1 MQAECKESGFI
12 GSFPETPRLELPPA
26 VIDEAAAWLRQGGL
40 VAFPTETVYGLGA
53 DCHNEAAVR
62 QIFAAKGR
70 PADHP
75 LIVHIASAE
84 QMDAYA
90 GSIPPAAWTLAQ
102 RFWPGPLTLV
112 LPRRA
117 SLSPVVTGGQ
127 DTVALRVP
135 AHPVARQLLAGFGR
149 GVAAP
154 SANRFGRISPTLAT
168 HVRAEFD
175 EQSVLLLDGGPCAV
189 GLESTI
195 VDLTGSQPYLLR
207 PGAISAAM
215 IEAVIGVPVQAG
227 GAGRPRVPGQLKRHY
242 APRTPLR
249 LLERRALIGE
259 LARRPDAGKVGV
271 LAIGPSGGLL
281 GGHWINM
288 PADPYAYGQQL
299 YASLRALDEVGLVEL
314 LVQCPPDLPAWQAI
328 HDRLSRAAA
337 ADAAQRR
344 SA

>member
-1 MQAECKESGFI
+1 
-12 GSFPETPRLELPPA
+12 LPPA
-26 VIDEAAAWLRQGGL
+26 AIDEAVTRLRQGGL

-75 LIVHIASAE
+75 LIVHVAAAE
-84 QMDAYA
+84 QLEEYA
-90 GSIPPAAWTLAQ
+90 CSIPPSAWLLAR

-112 LPRRA
+112 LPRRTG
-117 SLSPVVTGGQ
+117 LSPLVTGGQ

-135 AHPVARQLLAGFGR
+135 AHPVARQLLAGIGR

-154 SANRFGRISPTLAT
+154 SANRFGRISPTLAL

-175 EQSVLLLDGGPCAV
+175 EQSVLVLDGGPCAV

-195 VDLTGSQPYLLR
+195 VDLTGSQPCLLR
-207 PGAISAAM
+207 PGTISAAM
-215 IEAVIGVPVQAG
+215 IEAVIGMPVQTG

-249 LLERRALIGE
+249 LLERKALIAA
-259 LARRPDAGKVGV
+259 LARRPDADKVGV
-271 LAIGPSGGLL
+271 LAIGPSGVLL

-288 PADPYAYGQQL
+288 PSDPLAYGQQL
-299 YASLRALDEVGLVEL
+299 YASLRALDGARLVEL
-314 LVQCPPDLPAWQAI
+314 LVQRPPDLPAWQAI
-328 HDRLSRAAA
+328 HDRLTRAAA
-337 ADAAQRR
+337 TDAAHRR